1 MSESRPARRVPE
13 VAEGLPADPSAV
25 KPVIEPTQDGAWILK
40 MRSVQATSSGVPQQ
54 WAFYTAAG
62 GEASL
67 VIHTASV
74 RDCEGTLEEDDAR
87 LRRDV
92 GLLDAQASQTDG
104 LRQLG
109 LGRLGLEPLGLGRL
123 GPLRLGPLGPLGLG
137 LGPLARPRPRRAERP
152 AAPPVTGD
160 WSDGSISVNGAPTP
174 IREARRSSRGWIGWW
189 TSGDQIVEVQ
199 SDAVPASDISLVR
212 HRS

>member
-13 VAEGLPADPSAV
+13 VAEGLPSDPSAV
-25 KPVIEPTQDGAWILK
+25 TSVIEPAQDGAWILK

-62 GEASL
+62 SEARL

-74 RDCEGTLEEDDAR
+74 RDCERTLEEDDAR

-92 GLLDAQASQTDG
+92 SLFDSQAGQADG
-104 LRQLG
+104 LRQRG
-109 LGRLGLEPLGLGRL
+109 LGRL
-123 GPLRLGPLGPLGLG
+123 
-137 LGPLARPRPRRAERP
+137 AQPRPRRAAGP
-152 AAPPVTGD
+152 AAPPATGE
-160 WSDGSISVNGAPTP
+160 WSAGSISVDGAPTP
-174 IREARRSSRGWIGWW
+174 IREARRSGQGWIGWW

-199 SDAVPASDISLVR
+199 SDAVPASDISLVHNR
-212 HRS
+212 G

>member
-62 GEASL
+62 GQARL

-92 GLLDAQASQTDG
+92 GLLDAQASQADG

-109 LGRLGLEPLGLGRL
+109 LGRLGLGLGR
-123 GPLRLGPLGPLGLG
+123 